1 MQGLKRKLVYVSLFE
16 TIAIVLTTLL
26 LMLLGHDSAHSG
38 AVSVVISVIA
48 VVWNLI
54 WNYSFEAWE
63 RRQTVKGRSIRR
75 RLVHAVGFESG
86 LALMTIPLLAW
97 WLSIGVFEALALDI
111 GLLLFFL
118 FYTFVFNWGFDR
130 IFGLPESALDRKSVV

>member
-16 TIAIVLTTLL
+16 TIAIVLTMLL

-118 FYTFVFNWGFDR
+118 LYTFVFNWGFDR
-130 IFGLPESALDRKSVV
+130 IFGLPESAL

>member
-16 TIAIVLTTLL
+16 TVAIVLTTLL

-118 FYTFVFNWGFDR
+118 LYTFVFNWGFDR
-130 IFGLPESALDRKSVV
+130 IFGLPESAL

>member
-63 RRQTVKGRSIRR
+63 RRQTVKGRSIQRR
-75 RLVHAVGFESG
+75 VVHAVGFESG

-130 IFGLPESALDRKSVV
+130 IFGLPESAL

>member
-38 AVSVVISVIA
+38 VVSVVISVIA

-118 FYTFVFNWGFDR
+118 LYTFVFNWGFDR
-130 IFGLPESALDRKSVV
+130 IFGLPESAL

>member
-16 TIAIVLTTLL
+16 TIAIALTTLL
-26 LMLLGHDSAHSG
+26 LMLLGYDSAHSG

-118 FYTFVFNWGFDR
+118 LYTFVFNWGFDR
-130 IFGLPESALDRKSVV
+130 IFGLPESAL

>member
-75 RLVHAVGFESG
+75 RVVHAVGFESG

-118 FYTFVFNWGFDR
+118 LYTFVFNWGFDR
-130 IFGLPESALDRKSVV
+130 IFGLPESAL

>member
-130 IFGLPESALDRKSVV
+130 IFGLPESAL

>member
-16 TIAIVLTTLL
+16 TIAIALTTLL

-118 FYTFVFNWGFDR
+118 LYTFVFNWGFDR
-130 IFGLPESALDRKSVV
+130 IFGLPESAL

>member
-16 TIAIVLTTLL
+16 SIAILLTTML

-63 RRQTVKGRSIRR
+63 RRQTVKGRSIQRR
-75 RLVHAVGFESG
+75 VVHAVGFESG

-97 WLSIGVFEALALDI
+97 GLAIGVFEALALDI
-111 GLLLFFL
+111 GLLWFFL

-130 IFGLPESALDRKSVV
+130 IFGLPESAL

>member
-118 FYTFVFNWGFDR
+118 LYTFVFNWGFDR
-130 IFGLPESALDRKSVV
+130 IFGLPESAL

>member
-16 TIAIVLTTLL
+16 SIAILLTTLL

-63 RRQTVKGRSIRR
+63 RRQTVKGRSIQRR
-75 RLVHAVGFESG
+75 VVHAVGFESG

-130 IFGLPESALDRKSVV
+130 IFGLPESAL

>member
-16 TIAIVLTTLL
+16 SIAILLTTLL

-63 RRQTVKGRSIRR
+63 RRQTVKGRSIQRR
-75 RLVHAVGFESG
+75 VVHAVCFESG

-130 IFGLPESALDRKSVV
+130 IFGLPESAL

>member
-16 TIAIVLTTLL
+16 SIAILLTTLL

-118 FYTFVFNWGFDR
+118 LYTFVFNWGFDR
-130 IFGLPESALDRKSVV
+130 IFGLPESAL